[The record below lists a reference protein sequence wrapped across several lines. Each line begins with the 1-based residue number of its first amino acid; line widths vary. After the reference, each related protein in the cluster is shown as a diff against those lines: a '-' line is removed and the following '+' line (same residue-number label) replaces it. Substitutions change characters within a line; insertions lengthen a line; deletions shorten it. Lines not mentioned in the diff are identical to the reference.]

1 MRHGTLDLIVTAEWV
16 RSQVFVSCADCL
28 HHEGRGERAGVPWVM
43 CCLQQTWCN
52 DALPCTPERPG
63 TVTTYCSPL
72 THDTPVAC
80 LSLHIYRGNP
90 EHYLLCKIIGLSWKA
105 LPKLIQDQPKP
116 KFR

>member
-1 MRHGTLDLIVTAEWV
+1 MRHGTLDLIVTAEWA
-16 RSQVFVSCADCL
+16 RSEVFVSCADCL

-72 THDTPVAC
+72 THDTHQLLAPR
-80 LSLHIYRGNP
+80 SRGNP
-90 EHYLLCKIIGLSWKA
+90 ENYLLCKIIGLSWKA

-116 KFR
+116 KLI